1 MADGAA
7 KGNDMLSGLLTLL
20 LVVVGFFLTFIVL
33 LQRGRGGGVSGAL
46 GGLGGQSAF
55 GTKAGDV
62 FTRITVVVAVIWV
75 VLNCASIFANR
86 SQSESR
92 YSGRLGPGTSIEKA
106 PKQESSTP
114 GSGDPA
120 LDDPQDVKPPGAVG
134 PADEKVAPKDEPKGE
149 AAPKEKPASKEKAA
163 PAPEAKPAE
172 SDEKKPTE

>member
-1 MADGAA
+1 
-7 KGNDMLSGLLTLL
+7 MLSGLLTLL

-62 FTRITVVVAVIWV
+62 FTRITIVVSIIWV

-92 YSGRLGPGTSIEKA
+92 YSGRVGPAEIEKA
-106 PKQESSTP
+106 PKAGAEGKP
-114 GSGDPA
+114 PSGDPA
-120 LDDPQDVKPPGAVG
+120 EQEPQAVKPVGTGEPGEIAA
-134 PADEKVAPKDEPKGE
+134 PREKVAPKDEPKGE
-149 AAPKEKPASKEKAA
+149 APPKKKVT
-163 PAPEAKPAE
+163 PAPESKPAE

>member
-1 MADGAA
+1 MAAGAA
-7 KGNDMLSGLLTLL
+7 KGNDMLSGFLTLL

-62 FTRITVVVAVIWV
+62 FTRITIVVSVIWV

-92 YSGRLGPGTSIEKA
+92 YSGRVGPAEIEKA
-106 PKQESSTP
+106 PKAGAEGKP
-114 GSGDPA
+114 PSGDPA
-120 LDDPQDVKPPGAVG
+120 EQDPQAVKPVGTGEPG
-134 PADEKVAPKDEPKGE
+134 EKAAPKEQ
-149 AAPKEKPASKEKAA
+149 AAPKEKAAPKAKAA
-163 PAPEAKPAE
+163 PESKPAE
-172 SDEKKPTE
+172 SDDGKKPTE